1 VGSVLRVCVGDRELD
16 GMDLCSGAFD
26 LPLGEELVVDRAGLV
41 AMEAVFVRVIEP
53 LQ

>member
-1 VGSVLRVCVGDRELD
+1 MMRVCVGDRKFDGERGGRADAPDLALD
-16 GMDLCSGAFD
+16 K
-26 LPLGEELVVDRAGLV
+26 ELVVDRAGLV